1 MHAYPVIGPLVGN
14 ARDAMPEGGT
24 LVIAAS
30 AVDIEERQVDLR
42 PAVKA
47 GRYVQLLVSDTGAGI
62 PPEVVVR
69 IFEPFYTTKPPGQGT
84 GLGLATVH
92 GIITAAGGSINV
104 CSKPGIGTTFR
115 VYFPAA
121 GQPDGSAPASTV
133 PARAP
138 RGHGQRILIVEDE
151 PVLGA
156 SIARIL
162 ATGGY
167 HVRAAAGGP
176 EAITLHARDGC
187 DLLLADVVMPE
198 MSGPRLAEILHRTQ
212 PLLPVLYVSGYT
224 GGTSGPASLLE
235 PGTDLIEKPFSV
247 NQLLTAVGNA
257 LAGGTGQDGVAAAH
271 ATAAKD

>member
-1 MHAYPVIGPLVGN
+1 
-14 ARDAMPEGGT
+14 
-24 LVIAAS
+24 
-30 AVDIEERQVDLR
+30 
-42 PAVKA
+42 VKA

-69 IFEPFYTTKPPGQGT
+69 IFEPFYTTKPKGHGT

-92 GIITAAGGSINV
+92 GIVTAAGGSINV

-121 GQPDGSAPASTV
+121 DPPPDSAHVRPA
-133 PARAP
+133 AAAAP
-138 RGHGQRILIVEDE
+138 RGHGQRVLIVEDE

-212 PLLPVLYVSGYT
+212 PRLPVLYVSGYT